1 MYKKTMSDFYSMQKC
16 TYQKSWIIEMFV
28 AYMYLFCATLTFN
41 FLHDN
46 LIYFIIYTEK
56 VNKKSSLREGT
67 NGINMSMRISNYG
80 TNVGNIYI

>member
-1 MYKKTMSDFYSMQKC
+1 
-16 TYQKSWIIEMFV
+16 MFL
-28 AYMYLFCATLTFN
+28 AYLFCATLTFN

-80 TNVGNIYI
+80 TNVCNIYI

>member
-1 MYKKTMSDFYSMQKC
+1 MLL
-16 TYQKSWIIEMFV
+16 

-46 LIYFIIYTEK
+46 LIFFIIYTEK

-67 NGINMSMRISNYG
+67 NGINMSMRISNYV